1 MKRIFFIASLFA
13 VMFATGCLENTYQ
26 NQKGNNGGS
35 TTTTTTT
42 TTDGNGTT
50 TTTTTTT
57 TTDTKNSFH
66 SNNGKFSINFLNAPQ
81 GPISRE
87 ESNKAGMV
95 QVIMYMDNVSDN
107 AKYIAMYKDYP
118 VGAVTSANVDDKLKV
133 EAESFMS
140 GMRSKIASKQEERLN
155 GNKGL
160 SFSGA
165 INDTINVN
173 MRSFFVGKR
182 YYMFGTIA
190 TEAEISGK
198 ASKKFINSFE
208 LDN

>member
-1 MKRIFFIASLFA
+1 MKRIVFLASLLA
-13 VMFATGCLENTYQ
+13 VMFSTGCLENTYQ
-26 NQKGNNGGS
+26 NQKGNNGGT

-42 TTDGNGTT
+42 TTDDKGT

-87 ESNKAGMV
+87 ENNKAGMV
-95 QVIMYMDNVSDN
+95 QTIMYLDNISDN

-118 VGAVTSANVDDKLKV
+118 AGAVTAANVDEKLKL
-133 EAESFMS
+133 EADAFMK
-140 GMRSKIASKQEERLN
+140 GLTSKVAKSQEERLS

-190 TEAEISGK
+190 TDAEIPSK
-198 ASKKFINSFE
+198 ESKKFINSFE